1 MTDVMKLGQCGAY
14 NNCYVPQVRI
24 PMVGKYT
31 GLSDA
36 YLSVLKGVDGV
47 LVPRGFG
54 DGGVQGKILATKY
67 AGEHSVPFL
76 GICLGMQIV
85 VNE

>member
-1 MTDVMKLGQCGAY
+1 MQGILSPCLLLKHCWNRIYDPEAY
-14 NNCYVPQVRI
+14 KVAWN
-24 PMVGKYT
+24 
-31 GLSDA
+31 L
-36 YLSVLKGVDGV
+36 LKGVDGV

-54 DGGVQGKILATKY
+54 DGGMQGKILATKY
-67 AGEHSVPFL
+67 AREHSVPFL